1 MRGLGCSS
9 GLRAAL
15 LFIRAEEMALL
26 SARRHTSVAY
36 QSQIGAA
43 QPPLPVRLFT
53 AYIDEVKFKDKGEVG
68 DRIMLTSQCC
78 RSFGGIMEVEVK
90 AEASKANEEPRVVNV
105 AYFSIA
111 GVDGAGLPLVFA
123 DVLPETEEQRA
134 RYAMSQG
141 RMLVA
146 AIKANSLSAEGL
158 SSVEEENAPPGNTPI
173 SPVGS
178 LRRTASAAVMS
189 STFSFTLLK
198 RAQISSIW
206 NAAEVVS
213 SSTERR
219 LALAHTC
226 FTALATTA
234 DNAQFPSDFVQQTLA
249 QYAAVD
255 LKCRMGLSSVAFVAA
270 VEIGAKKQAV
280 GDLVALGLG
289 EWNAVFDEGR
299 NQATVESPSLSMV
312 VATVSTRKGSASF
325 RVLQA
330 RHGTPES
337 HRTIVGLRSDILAA
351 SAGVDD
357 ISCTELLPSGFV
369 LEAVDDGRTRVMY
382 VFSYCPELSR

>member
-1 MRGLGCSS
+1 MVRGLGCSS
-9 GLRAAL
+9 GLRAAS

-146 AIKANSLSAEGL
+146 AIKANSLSTEGL
-158 SSVEEENAPPGNTPI
+158 SSVEEENTPPGNTPI

-234 DNAQFPSDFVQQTLA
+234 DNAQFPSDFVQQTLV

-299 NQATVESPSLSMV
+299 NQAAVESPSLNMV

-330 RHGTPES
+330 RHGTPGS
-337 HRTIVGLRSDILAA
+337 HRTIVGLRSDIFAA
-351 SAGVDD
+351 SADD
-357 ISCTELLPSGFV
+357 SSCTELLPSGFV

-382 VFSYCPELSR
+382 VVSYCPELSR